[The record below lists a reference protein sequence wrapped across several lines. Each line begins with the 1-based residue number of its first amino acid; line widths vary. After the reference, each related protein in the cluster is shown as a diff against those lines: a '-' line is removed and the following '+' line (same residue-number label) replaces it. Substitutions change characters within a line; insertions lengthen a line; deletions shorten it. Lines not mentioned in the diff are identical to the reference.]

1 MIHLKETVLNGIETV
16 CCIVNGKRMYF
27 EKDYRINYDIKHG
40 FFMLFTDFLE
50 EEETQKLLEK
60 YKKKYHAKS
69 LTDINGVIKPLGT
82 FDFLVC
88 EDLMKKYIKWSEDYK
103 DALDIYYSLVDQLS
117 D

>member
-1 MIHLKETVLNGIETV
+1 MEYFTYLIESKAKSSTLSREDKET
-16 CCIVNGKRMYF
+16 K
-27 EKDYRINYDIKHG
+27 
-40 FFMLFTDFLE
+40 DFLIKE
-50 EEETQKLLEK
+50 LQISPEFLKLQ
-60 YKKKYHAKS
+60 KKYHAKS

-103 DALDIYYSLVDQLS
+103 DALDIYYSLVDQVS